1 MLRKGLVREVT
12 WLADIEDELNLELG
26 AVTGVDTT
34 DDRYGMV
41 EPGSGLVWSVDE
53 RDEDE
58 MGVRLRV
65 GTVEGEGRGHGTV
78 RVEWLGEG
86 WADRLAW
93 VVAGAEAAVAVA
105 VGEARR
111 ATR

>member
-1 MLRKGLVREVT
+1 MSWLV
-12 WLADIEDELNLELG
+12 DIEDELNLRLG

-34 DDRYGMV
+34 DDCYGLL
-41 EPGSGLVWSVDE
+41 EEATGLVWSVDE

-58 MGVRLRV
+58 TGVRLRV
-65 GTVEGEGRGHGTV
+65 GAEDGPGREHGTV

-86 WADRLAW
+86 WVDRLAW
-93 VVAGAEAAVAVA
+93 AVAGAEAAVAAA
-105 VGEARR
+105 VEEARR

>member
-1 MLRKGLVREVT
+1 MKVS
-12 WLADIEDELNLELG
+12 WLLDIEDELNLELG

-34 DDRYGMV
+34 DDRYGLL
-41 EPGSGLVWSVDE
+41 EEATGLMWSVDE

-65 GTVEGEGRGHGTV
+65 GAEDGPGREHGTV

-86 WADRLAW
+86 WVDRLAW
-93 VVAGAEAAVAVA
+93 VVAGSEAAVAAA
-105 VGEARR
+105 VSEARE
-111 ATR
+111 AIA